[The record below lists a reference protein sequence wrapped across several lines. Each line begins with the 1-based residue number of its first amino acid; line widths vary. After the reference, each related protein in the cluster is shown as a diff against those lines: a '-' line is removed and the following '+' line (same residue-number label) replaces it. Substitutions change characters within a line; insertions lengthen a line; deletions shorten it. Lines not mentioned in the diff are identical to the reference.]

1 LTDKPQLKKTAEKQA
16 SDHYIAPDS
25 LEQLK
30 KLTDDAK
37 TILVL
42 QPDSPDGDSLGSAL
56 GLEEILSDLGKQVH
70 MYSYKEPEVYLRG
83 QEGWDRVSQNFPGH
97 FDFTILVDTGA
108 PALIKS
114 VLQHHQ
120 TELIAKPVIIVDH
133 HVSRTPMG
141 FPTVDIVPP
150 GAAAAEVITHI
161 CGDLDWPINDRAA
174 GKLATAILSDS
185 LNLTTPDSTA
195 HTVEMLAILVR
206 AGANLFDLYTA
217 HREASA
223 LSADLLHLKGQLLSA
238 VKFVADGKLAILEIP
253 PETVAA
259 YKDQFEPYTL
269 VLNEMQWT
277 KGVELA
283 AVFKNYG
290 TKINVPLRSKYGQ
303 AAPMAEKFGGGGH
316 LNAAAYRCASTDIES
331 EMEQLISTYTKF
343 KEDQGEAA
351 QHANA

>member
-1 LTDKPQLKKTAEKQA
+1 LTDKPKQVVKTKA
-16 SDHYIAPDS
+16 DVPYINPDS
-25 LEQLK
+25 LKILK
-30 KLTDDAK
+30 DLVSSSRTV
-37 TILVL
+37 LVL

-56 GLEEILSDLGKQVH
+56 GLEEILSDLGKQVY
-70 MYSYKEPEVYLRG
+70 MYSYKEPETYLRG
-83 QEGWDRVSQNFPGH
+83 QEGWDRISQNFPSH

-120 TELIAKPVIIVDH
+120 AELTSKPVVIIDH
-133 HVSRTPMG
+133 HVSRTDMG
-141 FPTVDIVPP
+141 FATTDIVPA

-161 CGDLDWPINDRAA
+161 AEELDWPINERAA
-174 GKLATAILSDS
+174 AKLATALLSDS

-195 HTVEMLAILVR
+195 HTVEMLAVLVQR
-206 AGANLFDLYTA
+206 GANLFDLYTA

-223 LSADLLHLKGQLLSA
+223 LSSELMHLKGQLLSS
-238 VKFVADGKLAILEIP
+238 VRFEVGGKLAVLEIP
-253 PETVAA
+253 PETVEA

-277 KGVELA
+277 QGVELA

-303 AAPMAEKFGGGGH
+303 AAPIAEKFGGGGH
-316 LNAAAYRCASTDIES
+316 LNAAAYRCASTDIAN
-331 EMEQLISTYTKF
+331 EMKQLISTYTKF